1 MNKKMFFV
9 IDEVTGSIKFY
20 VDGEC
25 IDDTFD
31 LDEGNVKYLV
41 GLMAKYA
48 DIPVFKEVNE
58 EELI

>member
-20 VDGEC
+20 VDGDC
-25 IDDTFD
+25 IDDTFE
-31 LDEGNVKYLV
+31 LDDENVKYLV

-48 DIPVFKEVNE
+48 GVPVFKEVNE